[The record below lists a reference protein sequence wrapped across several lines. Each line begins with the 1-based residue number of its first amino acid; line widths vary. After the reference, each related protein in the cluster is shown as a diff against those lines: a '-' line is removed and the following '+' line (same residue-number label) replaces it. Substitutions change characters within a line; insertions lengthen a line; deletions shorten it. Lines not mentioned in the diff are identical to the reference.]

1 MEKMYKELKGKQK
14 GRISEKMFLS
24 VCDYYRIHGEMPDG
38 ESLEQLAKEV
48 CTKCQG
54 IAGKV
59 NLDSLNEVFLKKQS
73 RFAERIAEH
82 GLPEPPKPKVK
93 KTEAEKLA
101 IKRAIR
107 KRKKKRKEAQKLQYH
122 SNQHQNDQFFFIA
135 GYTSGGAPYG
145 VTWEEMGMEP
155 WENPE

>member
-73 RFAERIAEH
+73 RLQKELQSMACLNR
-82 GLPEPPKPKVK
+82 LNPKS
-93 KTEAEKLA
+93 
-101 IKRAIR
+101 R
-107 KRKKKRKEAQKLQYH
+107 KRKLKNWQ
-122 SNQHQNDQFFFIA
+122 
-135 GYTSGGAPYG
+135 
-145 VTWEEMGMEP
+145 
-155 WENPE
+155 